1 MDNKNQVY
9 RGPLILLAVLV
20 MCILIVG
27 LSNSNNLE
35 TSHLIPARYIPWS
48 SENKC
53 LNLHKADFHDPDSA
67 YVYSSY
73 TLGQSDLNITENPIS
88 RHYIEEGYG
97 ILVVN
102 ARAKN
107 AYGSYVK
114 AYVACPTDNDGV
126 SELLTAAY
134 RVQQDQGLGVS
145 AEVPAVDFD

>member
-9 RGPLILLAVLV
+9 RGPLIVLAVLV
-20 MCILIVG
+20 MCILIME
-27 LSNSNNLE
+27 LFRPNNAE

-48 SENKC
+48 PENKC
-53 LNLHKADFHDPDSA
+53 LNLHKGDFNDPDSA
-67 YVYSSY
+67 YVHSSY
-73 TLGQSDLNITENPIS
+73 TLGKSDLNITENPIS
-88 RHYIEEGYG
+88 KHYIEEGYG

-102 ARAKN
+102 VRAKN

-114 AYVACPTDNDGV
+114 AYVACPTDSSGV

-145 AEVPAVDFD
+145 AEAPAVDF